1 MYLPRVKICCIKSV
15 DEAAM
20 AVRYGASAIGLVSE
34 MPSGPGPIPE
44 SSIAEIASTIPPGVA
59 TFLLTS
65 LTDTRKVIE
74 QQRRCRTN
82 TIQLTD
88 RLQTG
93 TYAELRAALPGIRIV
108 QVIHVISEAAIKE
121 AREVAPEVHAI
132 LLDSGNPNLQ
142 KKELGGTGRTHD
154 WDISRR
160 VKESV
165 RVPVF
170 LAGGL
175 REDNVVEAIRTVKPY
190 AVDTCSGVRTDG
202 DLDEEKTAAFF
213 EKVRSGAAGIGDG
226 MNAQE
231 QHEQRID

>member
-1 MYLPRVKICCIKSV
+1 MYFPCVKICCIKSV

-20 AVRYGASAIGLVSE
+20 AIRYGASAIGLVSE

-44 SSIAEIASTIPPGVA
+44 SLITKISTTIPPGVS

-65 LTDTRKVIE
+65 LTDASEIIA
-74 QQRRCRTN
+74 QQKRCRTD

-88 RLQTG
+88 RLQIG
-93 TYAELRAALPGIRIV
+93 SHVKLRAALPGIKIV
-108 QVIHVISEAAIKE
+108 QVIHVLTDDATEE

-132 LLDSGNPNLQ
+132 LLDSGNPNRQ

-160 VKESV
+160 IIKGVN
-165 RVPVF
+165 VPVF

-175 REDNVVEAIRTVKPY
+175 RGDNVDEVIRTVRPY
-190 AVDTCSGVRTDG
+190 GVDVCSGVRTNG
-202 DLDEEKTAAFF
+202 HLDEVKLAAFIK
-213 EKVRSGAAGIGDG
+213 KVRSETSA
-226 MNAQE
+226 
-231 QHEQRID
+231 